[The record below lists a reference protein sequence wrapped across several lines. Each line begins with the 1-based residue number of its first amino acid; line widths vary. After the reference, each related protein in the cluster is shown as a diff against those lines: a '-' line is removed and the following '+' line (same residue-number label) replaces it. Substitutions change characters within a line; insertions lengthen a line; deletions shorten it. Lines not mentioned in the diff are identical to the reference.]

1 MIKILVLGVILSL
14 SSFSFAQSIT
24 VGVMPFANNSLSGKE
39 AVEPLS
45 KGLADMMMTELAK
58 IKALKVIERSQLDKI
73 MRELNLSMSGVVDDA
88 SLKEAGKMLGA
99 DMLLLGS
106 FNQGF
111 DNDIRIDARLV
122 KVETGETVKA
132 EEVTGKTKKLFKL
145 VQKLSFKI
153 ADHLNLKLSKDE
165 KNAIEESDNE
175 EMEALMC
182 FSKGLDT
189 EDKGDLAG
197 AKALY
202 EKALSINPKYSRAK
216 KQLEALNG
224 KLK

>member
-1 MIKILVLGVILSL
+1 MIILGMILPIAG
-14 SSFSFAQSIT
+14 FSFGQTIT

-58 IKALKVIERSQLDKI
+58 IKALKLIERAQMDKI
-73 MRELNLSMSGVVDDA
+73 MRELNLSLSGAVDDSSMKA
-88 SLKEAGKMLGA
+88 AGKMLGA

-122 KVETGETVKA
+122 KVETGVTVKA

-153 ADHLNLKLSKDE
+153 ADHLNLKLSKEE
-165 KNAIEESDNE
+165 KNAIEETDNE

-182 FSKGLDT
+182 FSKGLDV
-189 EDKGDLAG
+189 EDKGDFAQ

-216 KQLEALNG
+216 KQLDALNA
-224 KLK
+224 KSK